1 VADKILNTGLDALLG
16 DVTKVDQQTIKELDL
31 HQIKPNRFQPRQY
44 FDEDKINELSL
55 SISKHGV
62 LSPILVR
69 ETGAGGYELIAGE
82 RRLRAAKK
90 AGLKTLPC
98 LIDSAES
105 LSISKH
111 GVLSP
116 ILVRETGAGGYELIA
131 GERRLRAAK
140 KAGLKTLPCLI
151 DSAEDQTSLEL
162 ALIENLQRE
171 DLNPI
176 EEARGYD
183 RLKREFNLTQ
193 DNISEV
199 TGKARSSV
207 ANSIRLLKLPQSII
221 DLLYSGDLE
230 KGHAKILASMETKD
244 AEDLAQKIVSLG
256 MTVKDAAATKKPKTS
271 NSPKTKIKNRDL
283 LNMEEELS
291 ETLGHKSEIDEQSQ
305 SKGKISISYTSKDE
319 RETII
324 SKLLQLKKN

>member
-1 VADKILNTGLDALLG
+1 MDKILNTGLDALLSN
-16 DVTKVDQQTIKELDL
+16 VTEVNQQTIKELDL
-31 HQIKPNRFQPRQY
+31 NQIKPNRFQPRQS

-55 SISKHGV
+55 SI
-62 LSPILVR
+62 
-69 ETGAGGYELIAGE
+69 A
-82 RRLRAAKK
+82 
-90 AGLKTLPC
+90 
-98 LIDSAES
+98 
-105 LSISKH
+105 KH

-207 ANSIRLLKLPQSII
+207 ANSMRLLNLPQSII

-256 MTVKDAAATKKPKTS
+256 MTVKDAAATKKPKTK
-271 NSPKTKIKNRDL
+271 SPTQPKPKDRDL
-283 LNMEEELS
+283 LNLEQELS
-291 ETLGHKSEIDEQSQ
+291 ETLGHRTQIDQQSQ
-305 SKGKISISYTSKDE
+305 AKGKISISYTSKDE

-324 SKLLQLKKN
+324 SKLLKLKNN

>member
-1 VADKILNTGLDALLG
+1 MADKILNTGLDALLG
-16 DVTKVDQQTIKELDL
+16 DVTEVNQQTIRELDL
-31 HQIKPNRFQPRQY
+31 HQIKPNRFQPRQS
-44 FDEDKINELSL
+44 FNEDKINELSL
-55 SISKHGV
+55 SI
-62 LSPILVR
+62 
-69 ETGAGGYELIAGE
+69 A
-82 RRLRAAKK
+82 
-90 AGLKTLPC
+90 
-98 LIDSAES
+98 
-105 LSISKH
+105 KH

-207 ANSIRLLKLPQSII
+207 ANSMRLLNLPQSII

-256 MTVKDAAATKKPKTS
+256 MTVKDAAATKKPNTS
-271 NSPKTKIKNRDL
+271 NSPKTKTKIKNRDL
-283 LNMEEELS
+283 LNIEEELS

>member
-1 VADKILNTGLDALLG
+1 MADKILNTGLDALLG
-16 DVTKVDQQTIKELDL
+16 DVTEVNQQTIKELDL
-31 HQIKPNRFQPRQY
+31 HQIKPNRFQPRQS

-55 SISKHGV
+55 SI
-62 LSPILVR
+62 
-69 ETGAGGYELIAGE
+69 A
-82 RRLRAAKK
+82 
-90 AGLKTLPC
+90 
-98 LIDSAES
+98 
-105 LSISKH
+105 KH

-207 ANSIRLLKLPQSII
+207 ANSMRLLNLPQSII

-256 MTVKDAAATKKPKTS
+256 MTVKDAAATKKPRTS

-283 LNMEEELS
+283 LNIEEELS

>member
-1 VADKILNTGLDALLG
+1 MADKILNTGLEALLG
-16 DVTKVDQQTIKELDL
+16 NVAEVNQQTIRELDL
-31 HQIKPNRFQPRQY
+31 YQIKPNRFQPRQS

-55 SISKHGV
+55 SI
-62 LSPILVR
+62 
-69 ETGAGGYELIAGE
+69 A
-82 RRLRAAKK
+82 
-90 AGLKTLPC
+90 
-98 LIDSAES
+98 
-105 LSISKH
+105 KH

-183 RLKREFNLTQ
+183 RLKREFSLTQ

-207 ANSIRLLKLPQSII
+207 ANSMRLLNLPQSII

-283 LNMEEELS
+283 LNIEEELS

>member
-1 VADKILNTGLDALLG
+1 MADKILNTGLDALLG
-16 DVTKVDQQTIKELDL
+16 NVTEVNQQTIKELDL
-31 HQIKPNRFQPRQY
+31 HQIKPNRFQPRQS

-55 SISKHGV
+55 SIAKHGV

-90 AGLKTLPC
+90 T
-98 LIDSAES
+98 
-105 LSISKH
+105 
-111 GVLSP
+111 
-116 ILVRETGAGGYELIA
+116 
-131 GERRLRAAK
+131 
-140 KAGLKTLPCLI
+140 GLKTLPCLI

-207 ANSIRLLKLPQSII
+207 ANSMRLLNLPQSII

-283 LNMEEELS
+283 LNIEEELS

>member
-1 VADKILNTGLDALLG
+1 VADKILSTGLDALLG
-16 DVTKVDQQTIKELDL
+16 DVTKVNQQTIKELDL
-31 HQIKPNRFQPRQY
+31 HQIKPNRFQPRQS

-55 SISKHGV
+55 SI
-62 LSPILVR
+62 
-69 ETGAGGYELIAGE
+69 A
-82 RRLRAAKK
+82 
-90 AGLKTLPC
+90 
-98 LIDSAES
+98 
-105 LSISKH
+105 KH

-207 ANSIRLLKLPQSII
+207 ANSMRLLNLPQSII

-283 LNMEEELS
+283 LNIEEELS

>member
-16 DVTKVDQQTIKELDL
+16 DVTEVNQQTIKELDL
-31 HQIKPNRFQPRQY
+31 HQIKPNRFQPRQS

-55 SISKHGV
+55 SI
-62 LSPILVR
+62 
-69 ETGAGGYELIAGE
+69 A
-82 RRLRAAKK
+82 
-90 AGLKTLPC
+90 
-98 LIDSAES
+98 
-105 LSISKH
+105 KH

-199 TGKARSSV
+199 TGKARSSI
-207 ANSIRLLKLPQSII
+207 ANSMRLLNLPQSII

-283 LNMEEELS
+283 LNIEEELS

>member
-16 DVTKVDQQTIKELDL
+16 DVTEVNQQTIKELDL
-31 HQIKPNRFQPRQY
+31 HQIKPNRFQPRQS

-55 SISKHGV
+55 SI
-62 LSPILVR
+62 
-69 ETGAGGYELIAGE
+69 A
-82 RRLRAAKK
+82 
-90 AGLKTLPC
+90 
-98 LIDSAES
+98 
-105 LSISKH
+105 KH

-207 ANSIRLLKLPQSII
+207 ANSMRLLNLPQSII

-283 LNMEEELS
+283 LNIEEELS

-324 SKLLQLKKN
+324 TKLLQLKKN

>member
-16 DVTKVDQQTIKELDL
+16 DVTKVNQQTIKELDL
-31 HQIKPNRFQPRQY
+31 HQIKPNRFQPRQS

-55 SISKHGV
+55 SI
-62 LSPILVR
+62 
-69 ETGAGGYELIAGE
+69 A
-82 RRLRAAKK
+82 
-90 AGLKTLPC
+90 
-98 LIDSAES
+98 
-105 LSISKH
+105 KH

-183 RLKREFNLTQ
+183 RLKREFTLTQ

-207 ANSIRLLKLPQSII
+207 ANSLRLLNLPQSII

-283 LNMEEELS
+283 LNIEKELS
-291 ETLGHKSEIDEQSQ
+291 ETLGHKSEVDEQSQ

>member
-16 DVTKVDQQTIKELDL
+16 DVTEVNQQTIKELDL
-31 HQIKPNRFQPRQY
+31 HQIKPNRFQPRQS

-55 SISKHGV
+55 SIAKHGV

-90 AGLKTLPC
+90 A
-98 LIDSAES
+98 D
-105 LSISKH
+105 
-111 GVLSP
+111 
-116 ILVRETGAGGYELIA
+116 
-131 GERRLRAAK
+131 
-140 KAGLKTLPCLI
+140 LKTLPCLI

-207 ANSIRLLKLPQSII
+207 ANSMRLLNLPQSII

-283 LNMEEELS
+283 LNIEEELS

>member
-1 VADKILNTGLDALLG
+1 MADKILSTGLDALLG
-16 DVTKVDQQTIKELDL
+16 DVTKVNQQTIKELDL
-31 HQIKPNRFQPRQY
+31 HQIKPNRFQPRQS
-44 FDEDKINELSL
+44 FDENKINELSL
-55 SISKHGV
+55 SI
-62 LSPILVR
+62 
-69 ETGAGGYELIAGE
+69 A
-82 RRLRAAKK
+82 
-90 AGLKTLPC
+90 
-98 LIDSAES
+98 
-105 LSISKH
+105 KH

-207 ANSIRLLKLPQSII
+207 ANSMRLLNLPQSII

-244 AEDLAQKIVSLG
+244 AEDLAKKIVSLG

-283 LNMEEELS
+283 LNVEEGLS
-291 ETLGHKSEIDEQSQ
+291 ETLGHKAEIDEQSQ

>member
-1 VADKILNTGLDALLG
+1 MADKILNTGLEALLG
-16 DVTKVDQQTIKELDL
+16 DVAEVNQQTIKELDVN
-31 HQIKPNRFQPRQY
+31 QIKPNRFQPRQS
-44 FDEDKINELSL
+44 FNEDKINELSL
-55 SISKHGV
+55 SIAKHGV

-90 AGLKTLPC
+90 AGLQ
-98 LIDSAES
+98 
-105 LSISKH
+105 
-111 GVLSP
+111 
-116 ILVRETGAGGYELIA
+116 
-131 GERRLRAAK
+131 
-140 KAGLKTLPCLI
+140 TLPCLI
-151 DSAEDQTSLEL
+151 DSAEDQVSLEL

-183 RLKREFNLTQ
+183 RLKREFSLTQ
-193 DNISEV
+193 ENISEV
-199 TGKARSSV
+199 TGKARSSI
-207 ANSIRLLKLPQSII
+207 ANAMRLLNLPQSII

-244 AEDLAQKIVSLG
+244 AEELAQKIVSLG

-271 NSPKTKIKNRDL
+271 NPSKKKTKNRDL
-283 LNMEEELS
+283 LNLEQELS
-291 ETLGHKSEIDEQSQ
+291 EKLGHKTEIDEQSQ
-305 SKGKISISYTSKDE
+305 SKGKISLSYASKDE

-324 SKLLQLKKN
+324 SKLLQLKNN

>member
-1 VADKILNTGLDALLG
+1 MADKILNTGLDALLG
-16 DVTKVDQQTIKELDL
+16 DVTKVNQQTIKELDL
-31 HQIKPNRFQPRQY
+31 HQIKPNRFQPRQS

-55 SISKHGV
+55 SI
-62 LSPILVR
+62 
-69 ETGAGGYELIAGE
+69 A
-82 RRLRAAKK
+82 
-90 AGLKTLPC
+90 
-98 LIDSAES
+98 
-105 LSISKH
+105 KH

-199 TGKARSSV
+199 TGKARSSI
-207 ANSIRLLKLPQSII
+207 ANSMRLLNLPQSII

-244 AEDLAQKIVSLG
+244 AEELAQKIVSLG

-283 LNMEEELS
+283 LNIEEELS

>member
-1 VADKILNTGLDALLG
+1 MADKILNTGLDALLG
-16 DVTKVDQQTIKELDL
+16 DVTKVNQQTIKELDL
-31 HQIKPNRFQPRQY
+31 HQIKPNRFQPRQS

-55 SISKHGV
+55 SIAKHGV

-90 AGLKTLPC
+90 T
-98 LIDSAES
+98 
-105 LSISKH
+105 
-111 GVLSP
+111 
-116 ILVRETGAGGYELIA
+116 
-131 GERRLRAAK
+131 
-140 KAGLKTLPCLI
+140 GLKTLPCLI

-207 ANSIRLLKLPQSII
+207 ANSIRLLNLPQSII

-230 KGHAKILASMETKD
+230 KGHAKILASMETRD

-283 LNMEEELS
+283 LNIEEELS

>member
-1 VADKILNTGLDALLG
+1 VADKILSTGLDALLG
-16 DVTKVDQQTIKELDL
+16 DVTKVNQQTIKELDL
-31 HQIKPNRFQPRQY
+31 HQIKPNRFQPRQS

-55 SISKHGV
+55 SIAKHGV

-90 AGLKTLPC
+90 T
-98 LIDSAES
+98 
-105 LSISKH
+105 
-111 GVLSP
+111 
-116 ILVRETGAGGYELIA
+116 
-131 GERRLRAAK
+131 
-140 KAGLKTLPCLI
+140 GLKTLPCLI

-171 DLNPI
+171 DLNPV

-207 ANSIRLLKLPQSII
+207 ANSMRLLNLPQSII

-283 LNMEEELS
+283 LNIEEELS

-305 SKGKISISYTSKDE
+305 SRGKISISYTSKDE

>member
-1 VADKILNTGLDALLG
+1 MADKILSTGLDALLG
-16 DVTKVDQQTIKELDL
+16 DVTKVNQQTIKELDL
-31 HQIKPNRFQPRQY
+31 HQIKPNRFQPRQS

-55 SISKHGV
+55 SIAKHGV

-90 AGLKTLPC
+90 T
-98 LIDSAES
+98 
-105 LSISKH
+105 
-111 GVLSP
+111 
-116 ILVRETGAGGYELIA
+116 
-131 GERRLRAAK
+131 
-140 KAGLKTLPCLI
+140 GLKTLPCLI

-207 ANSIRLLKLPQSII
+207 ANSMRLLNLPQSII

-271 NSPKTKIKNRDL
+271 NSPKTRIKNRDL
-283 LNMEEELS
+283 LNIEEELS

>member
-1 VADKILNTGLDALLG
+1 MADKILSTGLDALLG
-16 DVTKVDQQTIKELDL
+16 DVTEVNQQTIKELDL
-31 HQIKPNRFQPRQY
+31 HQIKPNRFQPRQS

-55 SISKHGV
+55 SI
-62 LSPILVR
+62 
-69 ETGAGGYELIAGE
+69 A
-82 RRLRAAKK
+82 
-90 AGLKTLPC
+90 
-98 LIDSAES
+98 
-105 LSISKH
+105 KH

-207 ANSIRLLKLPQSII
+207 ANSMRLLNLPQSII

-283 LNMEEELS
+283 LNIEEELS

>member
-1 VADKILNTGLDALLG
+1 MADKILSTGLDALLG
-16 DVTKVDQQTIKELDL
+16 DVTKVNQQTIKELDL
-31 HQIKPNRFQPRQY
+31 HQIKPNRFQPRQS

-55 SISKHGV
+55 SIAKHGV

-90 AGLKTLPC
+90 T
-98 LIDSAES
+98 
-105 LSISKH
+105 
-111 GVLSP
+111 
-116 ILVRETGAGGYELIA
+116 
-131 GERRLRAAK
+131 
-140 KAGLKTLPCLI
+140 GLKTLPCLI

-207 ANSIRLLKLPQSII
+207 ANSMRLLNLPQSII

-271 NSPKTKIKNRDL
+271 NSPNTKIKNRDL
-283 LNMEEELS
+283 LNIEEELS

-324 SKLLQLKKN
+324 TKLLQLKKN

>member
-1 VADKILNTGLDALLG
+1 MADKILNTGLDALLG
-16 DVTKVDQQTIKELDL
+16 DVTKVNQQTIKELDL
-31 HQIKPNRFQPRQY
+31 HQIKPNRFQPRQS

-55 SISKHGV
+55 SI
-62 LSPILVR
+62 
-69 ETGAGGYELIAGE
+69 A
-82 RRLRAAKK
+82 
-90 AGLKTLPC
+90 
-98 LIDSAES
+98 
-105 LSISKH
+105 KH

-199 TGKARSSV
+199 TGKARSSI
-207 ANSIRLLKLPQSII
+207 ANSMRLLNLPQSII

-230 KGHAKILASMETKD
+230 KGHAKILASMETRD

-283 LNMEEELS
+283 LNVEEELS

>member
-1 VADKILNTGLDALLG
+1 MADKILNTGLDALLG
-16 DVTKVDQQTIKELDL
+16 DVTKVNQQTIKELDL
-31 HQIKPNRFQPRQY
+31 HQIKPNRFQPRES

-55 SISKHGV
+55 SI
-62 LSPILVR
+62 
-69 ETGAGGYELIAGE
+69 A
-82 RRLRAAKK
+82 
-90 AGLKTLPC
+90 
-98 LIDSAES
+98 
-105 LSISKH
+105 KH

-207 ANSIRLLKLPQSII
+207 ANSMRLLNLPQSII

-283 LNMEEELS
+283 LNIEEELS

>member
-1 VADKILNTGLDALLG
+1 MADKILNTGLDALLG
-16 DVTKVDQQTIKELDL
+16 NVTKVNQQTIKELDL
-31 HQIKPNRFQPRQY
+31 HQIKPNRFQPRQS

-55 SISKHGV
+55 SI
-62 LSPILVR
+62 
-69 ETGAGGYELIAGE
+69 A
-82 RRLRAAKK
+82 
-90 AGLKTLPC
+90 
-98 LIDSAES
+98 
-105 LSISKH
+105 KH

-183 RLKREFNLTQ
+183 RLKREFSLTQ

-207 ANSIRLLKLPQSII
+207 ANSMRLLNLPQSII

-256 MTVKDAAATKKPKTS
+256 MTVKDAAATKKPKTP

-283 LNMEEELS
+283 LNIEEELS
-291 ETLGHKSEIDEQSQ
+291 ETLGHKSKIEEQSQ

>member
-1 VADKILNTGLDALLG
+1 VADKILSTGLDALLG
-16 DVTKVDQQTIKELDL
+16 DVTKVNQQTIKELDL
-31 HQIKPNRFQPRQY
+31 HQIKPNRFQPRQS

-55 SISKHGV
+55 SIAKHGV

-90 AGLKTLPC
+90 T
-98 LIDSAES
+98 
-105 LSISKH
+105 
-111 GVLSP
+111 
-116 ILVRETGAGGYELIA
+116 
-131 GERRLRAAK
+131 
-140 KAGLKTLPCLI
+140 GLKTLPCLI

-207 ANSIRLLKLPQSII
+207 ANSMRLLNLPQSII

-283 LNMEEELS
+283 LNIEKELS
-291 ETLGHKSEIDEQSQ
+291 ETLGHKSEVDEQSQ

>member
-1 VADKILNTGLDALLG
+1 MADKILNTGLDALLG
-16 DVTKVDQQTIKELDL
+16 DVTKVNQQTIKELDL
-31 HQIKPNRFQPRQY
+31 HQIKPNRFQPRQS

-55 SISKHGV
+55 SIAKHGV

-90 AGLKTLPC
+90 AGL
-98 LIDSAES
+98 
-105 LSISKH
+105 
-111 GVLSP
+111 
-116 ILVRETGAGGYELIA
+116 R
-131 GERRLRAAK
+131 
-140 KAGLKTLPCLI
+140 TLPCLI

-199 TGKARSSV
+199 TGKARSSI
-207 ANSIRLLKLPQSII
+207 ANSMRLLNLPQSII

-283 LNMEEELS
+283 LNIEEELS

>member
-1 VADKILNTGLDALLG
+1 MADKILNTGLDALLG
-16 DVTKVDQQTIKELDL
+16 DVTKVNQQTIKELDL
-31 HQIKPNRFQPRQY
+31 HQIKPNRFQPRQS

-55 SISKHGV
+55 SI
-62 LSPILVR
+62 
-69 ETGAGGYELIAGE
+69 A
-82 RRLRAAKK
+82 
-90 AGLKTLPC
+90 
-98 LIDSAES
+98 
-105 LSISKH
+105 KH

-207 ANSIRLLKLPQSII
+207 ANSMRLLNLPQSII

-244 AEDLAQKIVSLG
+244 AEELAQKIISLG
-256 MTVKDAAATKKPKTS
+256 MTVKDAAATKKPKSS

-283 LNMEEELS
+283 LNIEEELS
-291 ETLGHKSEIDEQSQ
+291 ETLGHKSKIEEQSQ

>member
-1 VADKILNTGLDALLG
+1 MADKILSTGLDALLG
-16 DVTKVDQQTIKELDL
+16 DVTKVNQQTIKELDL
-31 HQIKPNRFQPRQY
+31 HQIKPNRFQPRQS

-55 SISKHGV
+55 SIAKHGV

-90 AGLKTLPC
+90 T
-98 LIDSAES
+98 
-105 LSISKH
+105 
-111 GVLSP
+111 
-116 ILVRETGAGGYELIA
+116 
-131 GERRLRAAK
+131 
-140 KAGLKTLPCLI
+140 GLKTLPCLI

-207 ANSIRLLKLPQSII
+207 ANSMRLLNLPQSII

-256 MTVKDAAATKKPKTS
+256 MTVKDDAATKKPKTS

-283 LNMEEELS
+283 LNIEEELS

>member
-16 DVTKVDQQTIKELDL
+16 DVTEVNQQTIRELDL
-31 HQIKPNRFQPRQY
+31 HQIKPNRFQPRQS
-44 FDEDKINELSL
+44 FNEDKINELSL
-55 SISKHGV
+55 SI
-62 LSPILVR
+62 
-69 ETGAGGYELIAGE
+69 A
-82 RRLRAAKK
+82 
-90 AGLKTLPC
+90 
-98 LIDSAES
+98 
-105 LSISKH
+105 KH

-207 ANSIRLLKLPQSII
+207 ANSMRLLNLPQSII

-271 NSPKTKIKNRDL
+271 NSPKPKIKNRDL
-283 LNMEEELS
+283 LNIEEELS

>member
-1 VADKILNTGLDALLG
+1 MADKILSTGLDALLG
-16 DVTKVDQQTIKELDL
+16 DVTKVNQQTIKELDL
-31 HQIKPNRFQPRQY
+31 HQIKPNRFQPRQS

-55 SISKHGV
+55 SIAKHGV

-90 AGLKTLPC
+90 T
-98 LIDSAES
+98 
-105 LSISKH
+105 
-111 GVLSP
+111 
-116 ILVRETGAGGYELIA
+116 
-131 GERRLRAAK
+131 
-140 KAGLKTLPCLI
+140 GLKTLPCLI

-207 ANSIRLLKLPQSII
+207 ANSMRLLNLPQSII

-230 KGHAKILASMETKD
+230 KGHAKILASMETRD

-283 LNMEEELS
+283 LNIEEELS

>member
-1 VADKILNTGLDALLG
+1 MADKILNTGLDALLG
-16 DVTKVDQQTIKELDL
+16 DVTEINQQTIKALDL
-31 HQIKPNRFQPRQY
+31 HQIKPNRFQPRQS

-55 SISKHGV
+55 SI
-62 LSPILVR
+62 
-69 ETGAGGYELIAGE
+69 A
-82 RRLRAAKK
+82 
-90 AGLKTLPC
+90 
-98 LIDSAES
+98 
-105 LSISKH
+105 KH

-207 ANSIRLLKLPQSII
+207 ANSMRLLNLPQSII

-283 LNMEEELS
+283 LNIEEELS

>member
-1 VADKILNTGLDALLG
+1 MADKILSTGLDALLG
-16 DVTKVDQQTIKELDL
+16 DVTKVNQQTIKELDL
-31 HQIKPNRFQPRQY
+31 HQIKPNRFQPRQS
-44 FDEDKINELSL
+44 FDKDKINELSL
-55 SISKHGV
+55 SI
-62 LSPILVR
+62 
-69 ETGAGGYELIAGE
+69 A
-82 RRLRAAKK
+82 
-90 AGLKTLPC
+90 
-98 LIDSAES
+98 
-105 LSISKH
+105 KH

-199 TGKARSSV
+199 TGKARSSI
-207 ANSIRLLKLPQSII
+207 ANSMRLLNLPQSII

-283 LNMEEELS
+283 LNIEEELS